1 MTDRRKVVGI
11 PSPVVPHMS
20 AKRTQGSPHRLA
32 HRPVHQAN
40 QAHLPAQH
48 LPPGISVIRQQ
59 AASPANRQM
68 APPSA
73 LPKTTPIALNNL
85 PRPLVSKT

>member
-1 MTDRRKVVGI
+1 MTDKRKVVGI

-40 QAHLPAQH
+40 QAHLQTQH
-48 LPPGISVIRQQ
+48 LPPGISVMRQQ
-59 AASPANRQM
+59 AASPASRQM

-73 LPKTTPIALNNL
+73 LPQATPVAFNNL
-85 PRPLVSKT
+85 PRPLVS